1 MSFFN
6 KLLKKDMPVKSY
18 SDFWNWFVKNEKSFF
33 KAISEEGDVN
43 ELFFND
49 LSLKLDELKEGFWF
63 LAGMYDAGTAELI
76 LTADGDLRNIAF
88 VEDLVNEAP
97 EIKGWRITALK
108 PESGF
113 DDSNIQIGELEFSKN
128 TLHFYSNDLGDYPDE
143 IDITITHKDLTEEQ
157 RLDVTNGVYLFLDN
171 ALGELNAVSIIDN
184 LNVINTVDAEAD
196 LVPIEKLKDFL
207 IWREKEFIE
216 KYDGLRHSTD
226 EDSYAALEATMESGL
241 SLLAV
246 VNTDLLQWDSK
257 ASHPWVAVL
266 EIEYKGIVDNGMPDE
281 NTYNLLSVIEDEV
294 LEQLK
299 DFDGYLNIGRQTAD
313 NMREVYFAC
322 TDFRKPSKVFYEIE
336 SKYSDRLKITFD
348 IYKDKYWQSFD
359 RFLPR

>member
-1 MSFFN
+1 
-6 KLLKKDMPVKSY
+6 
-18 SDFWNWFVKNEKSFF
+18 
-33 KAISEEGDVN
+33 
-43 ELFFND
+43 
-49 LSLKLDELKEGFWF
+49 
-63 LAGMYDAGTAELI
+63 
-76 LTADGDLRNIAF
+76 
-88 VEDLVNEAP
+88 
-97 EIKGWRITALK
+97 
-108 PESGF
+108 
-113 DDSNIQIGELEFSKN
+113 
-128 TLHFYSNDLGDYPDE
+128 
-143 IDITITHKDLTEEQ
+143 
-157 RLDVTNGVYLFLDN
+157 
-171 ALGELNAVSIIDN
+171 
-184 LNVINTVDAEAD
+184 
-196 LVPIEKLKDFL
+196 
-207 IWREKEFIE
+207 
-216 KYDGLRHSTD
+216 
-226 EDSYAALEATMESGL
+226 MESGL

-336 SKYSDRLKITFD
+336 SKYADRLKITFD